1 MLSKQST
8 CLQSP
13 FIINLIVRINIDW
26 FYVSGHY
33 LNCHLN
39 YRQVRLGLKH
49 PCLCNRFLPLN
60 MGLFIKTSTNWR
72 EKSSVFQIHWFAL
85 RTNFSAFDFFSSY
98 IKIPCCWLVSA
109 ITNPAHT
116 CALGPQLPKNPCLS
130 LTQRLQSESQAQKQS
145 VLITEGKKIHEEQM
159 EKSGF

>member
-49 PCLCNRFLPLN
+49 PCLCNRFLLLN
-60 MGLFIKTSTNWR
+60 MGLLIKTSTNWR
-72 EKSSVFQIHWFAL
+72 KKVRCSKYTGLHSELIL
-85 RTNFSAFDFFSSY
+85 LPLIFFSSY

-116 CALGPQLPKNPCLS
+116 CALGPQFPKNPCLS